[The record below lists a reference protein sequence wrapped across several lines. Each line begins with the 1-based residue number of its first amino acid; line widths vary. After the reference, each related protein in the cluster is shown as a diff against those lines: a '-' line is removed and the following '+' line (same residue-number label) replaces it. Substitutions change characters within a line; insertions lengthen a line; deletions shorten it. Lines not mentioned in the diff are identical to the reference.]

1 MFFES
6 IKFETHRLAPRRKIT
21 SVTWDKWGRLDIE
34 WKTCPDSGLNREKK
48 GKLIEQRR
56 CTLQNGKHAK
66 HTSRCERPSASQGET
81 TTTHFKAPLSFF
93 LHCNN
98 VLLPYLFP
106 GKDNRSACTARF
118 SFNYFFFL
126 VKTVRWRDL
135 KCGSKFSNHWL
146 HCSTSWNSHMTIK
159 SIQQQFSLATLAW
172 KVNSCGFN

>member
-93 LHCNN
+93 LYCNN

-118 SFNYFFFL
+118 SFNYFFFPCENSS
-126 VKTVRWRDL
+126 VKGFKVWVKVL
-135 KCGSKFSNHWL
+135 KSL
-146 HCSTSWNSHMTIK
+146 TSLFNFLKLSHDY
-159 SIQQQFSLATLAW
+159 
-172 KVNSCGFN
+172 

>member
-1 MFFES
+1 MPHKYNQCFFES
-6 IKFETHRLAPRRKIT
+6 IKFETHRLAPRSKIT

-135 KCGSKFSNHWL
+135 KCGSKF
-146 HCSTSWNSHMTIK
+146 
-159 SIQQQFSLATLAW
+159 
-172 KVNSCGFN
+172 